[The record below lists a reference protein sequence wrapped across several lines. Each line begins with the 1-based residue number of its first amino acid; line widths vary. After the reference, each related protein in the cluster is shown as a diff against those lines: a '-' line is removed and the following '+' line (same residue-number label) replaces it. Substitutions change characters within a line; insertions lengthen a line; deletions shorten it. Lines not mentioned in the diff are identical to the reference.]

1 MRETYVIAAVRHDLV
16 PVSND
21 ARKRRQCGWL
31 AAQVMCV
38 LCFGQLLEDYS
49 MFMRKKELLFAWSAG
64 NFLLSLSLLQVF
76 LLPSWSFDLARPVFS
91 LSFIDWSFLFFFLF
105 TRSEKSKVPARRQ
118 RPEERKVRAVAWLFL
133 SVAVSQFGWVP
144 AGRFGPPRRKL
155 VLLLPG
161 AEISRL

>member
-1 MRETYVIAAVRHDLV
+1 MWMTCSPSHVCVVLRPAAGRLFHVHEEEGTAFCLVR
-16 PVSND
+16 
-21 ARKRRQCGWL
+21 RKL
-31 AAQVMCV
+31 
-38 LCFGQLLEDYS
+38 S
-49 MFMRKKELLFAWSAG
+49 P
-64 NFLLSLSLLQVF
+64 LSLSPPSLPPI
-76 LLPSWSFDLARPVFS
+76 PSWSFDLARPVFS